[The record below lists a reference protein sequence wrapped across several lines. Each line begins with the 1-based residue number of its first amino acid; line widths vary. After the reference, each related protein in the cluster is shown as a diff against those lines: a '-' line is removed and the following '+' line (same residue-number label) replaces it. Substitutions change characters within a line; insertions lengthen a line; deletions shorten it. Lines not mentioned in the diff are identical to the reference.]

1 MALTMPV
8 GISIAVSMTMTMAMT
23 VTRRPRG
30 SCARL
35 VRPACD
41 VARCP

>member
-8 GISIAVSMTMTMAMT
+8 GISIAVSMTMAMT